1 MTNDP
6 SGLDAISIPYL
17 LRHAGGAYARAMR
30 EALEAAGYDDIPKNG
45 LYVIGGLASQ
55 TRALPLA
62 EIIDDLGLSKQAAGQ
77 LVDAMVAR
85 GYLERRTDPEDRRRL
100 IVSLTG
106 RGRDAARLQT
116 GARRSIDQA
125 LAERTSEVGLSTLR
139 GMLAAIIGLGRRDD
153 DDRSQPPQESPRLK
167 DVVPI
172 LFVTDV
178 RRAAA
183 FFKDQLGFVTDFL
196 HGDPPFYGSVSR
208 GGARLHLRFVAK
220 PNFHDLA
227 HAEKDLILA
236 TVEASDIYALFAEFS
251 ERGAPIVR
259 GLVEQPWGGVDF
271 HVRDPDGNAIS
282 FVEHRPIAAPEGEDR

>member
-30 EALEAAGYDDIPKNG
+30 EALEGAGYDDIPKNG

-106 RGRDAARLQT
+106 RGSDAARLQT
-116 GARRSIDQA
+116 AARKSMDQA
-125 LAERTSEVGLSTLR
+125 LAERTSEVGLSALR
-139 GMLAAIIGLGRRDD
+139 RMLAAIIGLGRRDD
-153 DDRSQPPQESPRLK
+153 DRSQSPQQSAGLR
-167 DVVPI
+167 DIVPI

-208 GGARLHLRFVAK
+208 GRARLHLRYVAQ

-236 TVEASDIYALFAEFS
+236 TIETSDIHALFAEFS
-251 ERGAPIVR
+251 ERGAPIAR

-282 FVEHRPIAAPEGEDR
+282 FVEYRPIAAPEGDDQ